1 MNIRR
6 RKEWDQRVEEK
17 RVRGEEAKKKNQ
29 WEINMKRRSK
39 RVGCEKEELKKNS
52 VVGRRRKETI
62 EWEVMNIRSSKSVG
76 SDDNKKKRAGGKE
89 EEKNSP
95 SALAFKGSK
104 SFG

>member
-1 MNIRR
+1 M
-6 RKEWDQRVEEK
+6 
-17 RVRGEEAKKKNQ
+17 
-29 WEINMKRRSK
+29 
-39 RVGCEKEELKKNS
+39 
-52 VVGRRRKETI
+52 VGRRRKETI

-76 SDDNKKKRAGGKE
+76 SDNNKKKRAGGKE